1 MSSHG
6 LTFDKLCAIS
16 RLHAFKLC
24 ITKAEQTAARNHC
37 RHAIRS
43 CMGFNRKPFYGGMG
57 CQYVGTLP
65 IAPD

>member
-43 CMGFNRKPFYGGMG
+43 CMGFNRKPF
-57 CQYVGTLP
+57 
-65 IAPD
+65 